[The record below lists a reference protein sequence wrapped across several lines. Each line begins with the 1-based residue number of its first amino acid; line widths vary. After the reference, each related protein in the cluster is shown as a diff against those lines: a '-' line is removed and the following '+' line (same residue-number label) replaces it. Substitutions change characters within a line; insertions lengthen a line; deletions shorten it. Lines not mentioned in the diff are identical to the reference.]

1 MNRYSAEELGI
12 VVDNTDNNVNETIDY
27 PVLDEG
33 NDNRQELNPIMQF
46 LSQLALNG
54 SLELNFNNYQNK
66 EKEYLTILEAAER
79 SGIPQSRIRKDIND
93 RNIKI
98 IPGCNAELIK
108 YTDLVAYYD
117 SILTFKIA

>member
-12 VVDNTDNNVNETIDY
+12 VVSDTNNNVTDTIDL
-27 PVLDEG
+27 PDVDEI
-33 NDNRQELNPIMQF
+33 NDNQQELNPIMQF

-79 SGIPQSRIRKDIND
+79 SGIPQSRIRRDIND

-117 SILTFKIA
+117 SIRTFKIA

>member
-12 VVDNTDNNVNETIDY
+12 VVSDTNNNVTDTIDL
-27 PVLDEG
+27 PDVDEI

-79 SGIPQSRIRKDIND
+79 SGIPQSRIRRDIND

-117 SILTFKIA
+117 SIRTFKIA